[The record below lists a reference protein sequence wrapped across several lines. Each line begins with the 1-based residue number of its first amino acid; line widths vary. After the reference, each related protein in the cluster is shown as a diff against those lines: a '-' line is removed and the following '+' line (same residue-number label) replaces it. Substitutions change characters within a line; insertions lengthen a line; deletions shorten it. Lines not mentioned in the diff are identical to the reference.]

1 MEGQPAVPPFK
12 YRAFISYSH
21 ADEEWAKWLHRALET
36 YRVPKRL
43 VGKETPFGP
52 VPERL
57 TPVFRDRDELA
68 TATSLGD
75 ILTAALEQSAC
86 QLVICSMKSAKSRWV
101 NEEIK
106 TFKRLGKSHRIF
118 AVIVDGEPHASA
130 NPATAH
136 EECFPPALIFKMGA
150 DGELTHEPSEP
161 IAADLR
167 PGKDG
172 KIDVKLKL
180 VAGMLGV
187 GLDELKQR
195 EAHRRHRQAMFLA
208 AASLTG
214 MAITSTLAG
223 AAWLARNEAERQRA
237 RAEDEAETAR
247 QTTGFMLG
255 LFKVSDPSEALG
267 NTITAREILDKGAER
282 IDQELAG
289 RPGIQATLMDTM
301 GTVYT
306 SLGLYDSAVP
316 LVRKAYEKRQRL
328 RGANHEETAASLNH
342 LGEVLT
348 LRADYAE
355 AEWRLSEALQIR
367 RTLLGPQSKPVAD
380 TLLVYADLQRA
391 KGDHAKAEEAIREAL
406 RVLRKLYGKKKP
418 HAEIARALETLGL
431 NYYDRGQVDNA
442 VASLREAA
450 QMQKD
455 LHGGKLHPAYA
466 QAIDNLAFVLMAT
479 GRFAEAEPMVRLAL
493 EMKRRLYGE
502 VHPETSASLNN
513 LAYVLESQ
521 KRFDEAETAYRDS
534 LAINRKLLGD
544 NHPSVAVT
552 LLNIAFVDFAR
563 GDARG
568 AIKTARESLEMS
580 RKALGPDHP
589 DVGARASS
597 LGYMLIEAGE
607 YAEAEKL
614 LDEAIAIRRKAL
626 GQKHPAV
633 GTSLGLKALLK
644 LLTGQNEQ
652 AYALAEESRQLTTE
666 GLPPGSWQIAL
677 ALDVE
682 GAALMRMG
690 RFAEAEPLMVASQR
704 DLQAAPLPYLADKSK
719 LRLIELYH
727 RWGKKDEVRKLRAA
741 AR

>member
-1 MEGQPAVPPFK
+1 MDTPPDVQPFK

-36 YRVPKRL
+36 YKVPKRL
-43 VGKETPFGP
+43 VGKPTPYGP

-57 TPVFRDRDELA
+57 TPIFRDRDELA
-68 TATSLGD
+68 TATSLGE

-86 QLVICSMKSAKSRWV
+86 QIVICSTRSAKSRWV

-106 TFKRLGKSHRIF
+106 TFKRLGKAHRIF

-136 EECFPPALIFKMGA
+136 EECFPPALVLKMGA
-150 DGELTHEPSEP
+150 DGHLTDEPSEP

-167 PGKDG
+167 PQKDG
-172 KIDVKLKL
+172 KLDVKLKL

-195 EAHRRHRQAMFLA
+195 EAHRRHRQAMYLT
-208 AASLTG
+208 AASIAG
-214 MAITSTLAG
+214 MAITTTLAG
-223 AAWLARNEAERQRA
+223 AAWIARNEAERERA

-247 QTTGFMLG
+247 QTTQFMLD

-267 NTITAREILDKGAER
+267 NTITAREILDKGAKR

-306 SLGLYDSAVP
+306 SLGLYDSAIP
-316 LVRKAYEKRQRL
+316 LVRKAYERRLQL
-328 RGANHEETAASLNH
+328 RGREHEQTAESLKH

-348 LRADYAE
+348 LRAEYPE
-355 AEWRLSEALQIR
+355 AERHLSESLQIR
-367 RTLLGPQSKPVAD
+367 RTLFGNESKPVAD
-380 TLLVYADLQRA
+380 TLLVYADLLRARGDFA
-391 KGDHAKAEEAIREAL
+391 KGEPVIREAL
-406 RVLRKLYGKKKP
+406 RVQRKLYGQKP
-418 HAEIARALETLGL
+418 HEEVAHSLETLGL
-431 NYYDRGQVDNA
+431 NYYDRGQVDAA
-442 VASLREAA
+442 VANLREAA

-455 LHGGKLHPAYA
+455 LRKGKPHPAYA
-466 QAIDNLAFVLMAT
+466 QAIDNLAFVLMET
-479 GRFAEAEPMVRLAL
+479 GRFAEAEPLARLAL
-493 EMKRRLYGE
+493 EMKRTLYGQE
-502 VHPETSASLNN
+502 HPETSASLNN
-513 LAYVLESQ
+513 LAYILESQ
-521 KRFDEAETAYRDS
+521 RRFDEAEVAYQDS
-534 LAINRKLLGD
+534 LSINRKLLGK
-544 NHPSVAVT
+544 NHPSVAIT

-563 GDARG
+563 GDVRG
-568 AIKTARESLEMS
+568 AIKTARESLDMS
-580 RKALGPDHP
+580 RAALGPDHP

-607 YAEAEKL
+607 YPEAGKL

-626 GQKHPAV
+626 GERHPNV
-633 GTSLGLKALLK
+633 GTSLALKALLE
-644 LLTGQNEQ
+644 LLEKRPKQ
-652 AYALAEESRQLTTE
+652 AYALAEEARAITTE
-666 GLPPGSWQIAL
+666 GLPAGSWQIAL

-682 GAALMRMG
+682 GGALMRMG
-690 RFAEAEPLMVASQR
+690 RYAEAEPLMLASQH
-704 DLQAAPLPYLADKSK
+704 DLPKAPLPYLAEKSR

-727 RWGKKDEVRKLRAA
+727 RWGKDDEVRKLRAA
-741 AR
+741 M